1 MSKQIS
7 TASHSPDSRKPRR
20 GLARDDRGLS
30 TVEYIIILMLIA
42 VAGIALWS
50 AFGETVSGKIGEAT
64 GEVGSL

>member
-1 MSKQIS
+1 MKTKI
-7 TASHSPDSRKPRR
+7 AKRGEGDLKRR
-20 GLARDDRGLS
+20 GGLARDDRGLS

-50 AFGETVSGKIGEAT
+50 AFGDTVSSKIGEAT

>member
-1 MSKQIS
+1 MKTKAMERNDGTLKI
-7 TASHSPDSRKPRR
+7 RR
-20 GLARDDRGLS
+20 GLRRDDRGLS

>member
-1 MSKQIS
+1 MKKKIQ
-7 TASHSPDSRKPRR
+7 ASELRTENRQTRR
-20 GLARDDRGLS
+20 GLARDERGLS